1 MTQVQHHHETISTFL
16 VSSESQGQASQNDIR
31 KALESGDDEQKI
43 EAMQQA
49 IAALLN
55 GEQLPALFITIVR
68 YVLPSENH
76 FVQKLLLLYME
87 TISKTDEQGKLLPE
101 MILICQ
107 NLRTYLL
114 NDSIS
119 DSIYGRYEYRTST
132 RQPTRSLS
140 HPSFPSPQATTCSTR
155 TSTSGA

>member
-1 MTQVQHHHETISTFL
+1 MTQVQHHHETLSTFL
-16 VSSESQGQASQNDIR
+16 VSSESQGQASQNEIR

-76 FVQKLLLLYME
+76 FVQKLLLLYLE
-87 TISKTDEQGKLLPE
+87 TISKTDDKGKLLPE

-107 NLRTYLL
+107 NLRNNLQHPNEY
-114 NDSIS
+114 IR
-119 DSIYGRYEYRTST
+119 GRDAA
-132 RQPTRSLS
+132 LS
-140 HPSFPSPQATTCSTR
+140 VQDHGGRA
-155 TSTSGA
+155 A

>member
-107 NLRTYLL
+107 NLRTCLL
-114 NDSIS
+114 NDSVS
-119 DSIYGRYEYRTST
+119 DSI
-132 RQPTRSLS
+132 
-140 HPSFPSPQATTCSTR
+140 
-155 TSTSGA
+155 